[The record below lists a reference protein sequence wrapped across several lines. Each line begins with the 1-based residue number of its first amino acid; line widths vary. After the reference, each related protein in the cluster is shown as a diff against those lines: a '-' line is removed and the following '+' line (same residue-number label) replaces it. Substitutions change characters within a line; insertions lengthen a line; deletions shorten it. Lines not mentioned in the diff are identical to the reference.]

1 MDQTPA
7 WWGRPSNAMRA
18 EPAEEGTRPTGGQG
32 LAEWGGGPGETADVS
47 SAPGDVA
54 GALAPAAGA
63 RGIRVGTS
71 GWIYRDWRGD
81 FYPEGL
87 AQTKWLGHYAST
99 FTTSEINATFYR
111 LPTQATVARWREAT
125 PPDFEFAWK
134 ASRFITHMKRLK
146 DAEPSIARVYAP
158 MLALGA
164 KLGPAL
170 FQVPPQMACDLPRLR
185 DFLSLLPPGRRHAIE
200 FRHPSW
206 YADAVLHALTDHD
219 VALCVSDHHHAPAPW
234 IATASFAYV
243 RGHGPAGRY
252 RGSYSRT
259 KLDRWAE
266 RLLAWQAEGRWAYAF
281 FDNDIGC
288 AAPGD
293 ALRLIRRLG
302 NRKGAGR

>member
-1 MDQTPA
+1 
-7 WWGRPSNAMRA
+7 
-18 EPAEEGTRPTGGQG
+18 
-32 LAEWGGGPGETADVS
+32 
-47 SAPGDVA
+47 
-54 GALAPAAGA
+54 LAPAAGA

-219 VALCVSDHHHAPAPW
+219 IALCVSDHHHAPAPW

-243 RGHGPAGRY
+243 RGHGPAG
-252 RGSYSRT
+252 SM
-259 KLDRWAE
+259 
-266 RLLAWQAEGRWAYAF
+266 GR
-281 FDNDIGC
+281 
-288 AAPGD
+288 APPG
-293 ALRLIRRLG
+293 L
-302 NRKGAGR
+302 AGRGTLGVCVLRQRHRLRRTRGRLAADPPVGEQKGRRPLKLGQEGLASASTYANDPA